1 MYSPINREELY
12 EILEKNEDFK
22 RMAVTICENVG
33 YSDSTFYDVVFDIP
47 YSNHFSDYVVLS
59 KPNIPIPIIGFLLE
73 LIFTKTAPI
82 EECEIRYDGIYYDG
96 NRLPYDVKVLS
107 NEESKKIFEDF
118 LNDII
123 EFAEGDTEIL
133 LDDEDIDEET
143 RKECLNFKNNIVP
156 KLKELVPKI
165 AEYLVYD
172 KGLFLIKIKDD
183 EYIIVR

>member
-1 MYSPINREELY
+1 
-12 EILEKNEDFK
+12 
-22 RMAVTICENVG
+22 
-33 YSDSTFYDVVFDIP
+33 
-47 YSNHFSDYVVLS
+47 
-59 KPNIPIPIIGFLLE
+59 
-73 LIFTKTAPI
+73 
-82 EECEIRYDGIYYDG
+82 
-96 NRLPYDVKVLS
+96 
-107 NEESKKIFEDF
+107 